1 MPRSQDPVHDE
12 TFRDLAFAIRE
23 RIRASG
29 RKELTDVVSERAFVN
44 LAICDETSEST
55 LLGNSGVSKKPSV
68 FGDASR
74 SETSTPRPCSPNPNS
89 ETTKL
94 SFEDTPAN
102 VRTSITRVTLAACNV
117 VATSDMPSTETNA
130 LLQKYGDIE
139 RYPERWQWYRTLR

>member
-29 RKELTDVVSERAFVN
+29 RKELAGAVSERAFANV
-44 LAICDETSEST
+44 AICDETSESAVV
-55 LLGNSGVSKKPSV
+55 GNGDVSKKPSA
-68 FGDASR
+68 FSDASL
-74 SETSTPRPCSPNPNS
+74 SDTLVSRPCRPNPKS
-89 ETTKL
+89 EMINL
-94 SFEDTPAN
+94 SADDTSAS
-102 VRTSITRVTLAACNV
+102 VFASARRVTLAACNV

-130 LLQKYGDIE
+130 LLQKYGDID